1 MPKHPV
7 PKQKTSKARGS
18 RRYKSFQNK
27 ARKRLTESVN
37 LTKCESCQAT
47 KQMHHACP
55 ECGDY
60 RGKLKKAE
68 APKSAPKKEEKVEKI
83 KAE

>member
-7 PKQKTSKARGS
+7 PKKKTSKARGS
-18 RRYKSFQNK
+18 RRFKSFQNK
-27 ARKRLTESVN
+27 ARKRLTDSIQIV
-37 LTKCESCQAT
+37 TCAKCASPKQAHRVC
-47 KQMHHACP
+47 K

-60 RGKLKKAE
+60 AGKDLLGKQQKAE
-68 APKSAPKKEEKVEKI
+68 QEVTKI